1 MLNIMF
7 LRKRKK
13 TKTLEELVLDVQK
26 GDKELQNQL
35 INEYKPFIAKTVSS
49 VCKRYI
55 SETDDEFSIGL
66 IAFNEAIEKYTPSKG
81 SSLISFAD
89 VIIRRRV
96 IDFIRSQSKHDNI
109 PLQLSS
115 EDEDFGAKLQPTME
129 DHISMDLH
137 EKNIDALNRA
147 EEIRQFQELLSTFN
161 LTVHELAEI
170 SPKHSDARENAMRV
184 ALELANRKDL
194 MKLLLEKKRLP
205 IKELEDL
212 VQVSRKT
219 IERNRKYIIAV
230 SLILYGDFPYM
241 KDYIKG
247 VLKA

>member
-1 MLNIMF
+1 MLSILF
-7 LRKRKK
+7 FRKRKK
-13 TKTLEELVLDVQK
+13 NKTLEELVLDVQN
-26 GDKELQNQL
+26 GDKELQNHL

-55 SETDDEFSIGL
+55 TETDDEFSIGL
-66 IAFNEAIEKYTPSKG
+66 IAFNEAIEKYTPRKG

-96 IDFIRSQSKHDNI
+96 IDFIRSQSKHDNV
-109 PLQLSS
+109 PLQLTS
-115 EDEDFGAKLQPTME
+115 EDEDNGARQPSME
-129 DHISMDLH
+129 DHISMELH
-137 EKNIDALNRA
+137 EKNIDTLNRA
-147 EEIRQFQELLSTFN
+147 EEISQFQELLSKFD
-161 LTVHELAEI
+161 LSVHELAEI
-170 SPKHSDARENAMRV
+170 SPKHSDARENAMKV

-194 MKLLLEKKRLP
+194 MKFVLEKKRLP

-230 SLILYGDFPYM
+230 SLILYGDFPYL

-247 VLKA
+247 GLKA